1 MQPRVTLAL
10 RALVAL
16 ILVLLLVAQGLAVPY
31 VAAGFAER
39 YPEFAPLQVPVA
51 IAAILLILCVQIN
64 FVCVWQLL
72 SLVRRDTIFSRA
84 AFRWVDGIL
93 VALIAAT
100 VIVGITFILLLLAGA
115 TTPSISLLVVFGIV
129 IGCGLC
135 LLVVV
140 LRGLLEKALR
150 LEEDLS
156 EVV

>member
-10 RALVAL
+10 RSL
-16 ILVLLLVAQGLAVPY
+16 IIVLMLLLLLAQFVAVPY
-31 VAAGFAER
+31 VAAGFAAR
-39 YPEFAPLQVPVA
+39 YEQFAPLQLPGVV
-51 IAAILLILCVQIN
+51 AAILLIVCVQAT

-72 SLVRRDTIFSRA
+72 SLVRRDAIFSRA

-93 VALIAAT
+93 VALIVAT
-100 VIVGITFILLLLAGA
+100 VITAAAFVLLLAAGA
-115 TTPSISLLVVFGIV
+115 TTPSISLLVLFGIV

-150 LEEDLS
+150 LEEDLAD
-156 EVV
+156 VV